1 MDVATTLSTW
11 KPYIN
16 KSFICIEDA
25 LTKSKNK
32 NEKPIAR
39 RLSNGQMEGINST
52 LEKVNMNGNGY
63 TNFYRFR
70 NRCIYIK
77 NNK

>member
-1 MDVATTLSTW
+1 M
-11 KPYIN
+11 P
-16 KSFICIEDA
+16 
-25 LTKSKNK
+25 
-32 NEKPIAR
+32 R
-39 RLSNGQMEGINST
+39 RLSNGPIEEINST

>member
-11 KPYIN
+11 NPYISN
-16 KSFICIEDA
+16 SFICIEDT
-25 LTKSKNK
+25 LTKPKNK

-39 RLSNGQMEGINST
+39 RLSNGPIEGINST
-52 LEKVNMNGNGY
+52 LKKVNMNGNGY
-63 TNFYRFR
+63 TKFYRFR